1 VDLSEREQLEQ
12 QLSAF
17 LDGELTDEQVAELQ
31 RMLAAWPD
39 AKQLLAELEKTV
51 AAVRGLPRQ
60 PSPDDLYESI
70 TAQLERSALLEP
82 GGAGEGV
89 PVGAASRWGW
99 LVRLTAAAA
108 VVLLAVGVGYM
119 TVLREPKGPVKVDKY
134 RGEKQLA
141 MVEPDDSV
149 PPADELGPRRGRKIF
164 AAEPPKP
171 KPVGEGPALTAPVAK
186 VKRRAAVGVPQAAAV
201 AGDAVGGSGRGE
213 PTRGVASEMAAE
225 HTRGR
230 RFRGVDVQ
238 GPAGGV
244 RLAVTATEPSAVWRL
259 WLKLAQLSASEG
271 IVVSQGAG
279 ADDSSIGED
288 GEAASV
294 GSAVYRF
301 QASRAQ
307 VRRLARRLGAVRGAS
322 LTVQRHGDMRLVDG
336 FDGEESGEWR
346 MGGRGML
353 EGRSWLAEAP
363 EGQATEA
370 PATQPTTDRSLGPQ
384 RCWAPAGRVQGQ
396 SRPLPLVEVTLVIR
410 MSAAGRSSVSKPQ

>member
-1 VDLSEREQLEQ
+1 MDLSEREQLEQ

-31 RMLAAWPD
+31 RMLAASPD

-82 GGAGEGV
+82 GGVGEGA

-119 TVLREPKGPVKVDKY
+119 TVLREPKGPAKVDKY
-134 RGEKQLA
+134 RGENQLA
-141 MVEPDDSV
+141 MVERDDSG
-149 PPADELGPRRGRKIF
+149 PPADESGPRRGRKIL
-164 AAEPPKP
+164 AGEPPKS
-171 KPVGEGPALTAPVAK
+171 KPAGEGPALTAPVAK
-186 VKRRAAVGVPQAAAV
+186 LKRQPAVGEL
-201 AGDAVGGSGRGE
+201 GRGE
-213 PTRGVASEMAAE
+213 PALGVASEMVAE
-225 HTRGR
+225 HIRGLR
-230 RFRGVDVQ
+230 SGGVEVQ
-238 GPAGGV
+238 GPAGRV
-244 RLAVTATEPSAVWRL
+244 TLAVTATEPSAVWRL

-279 ADDSSIGED
+279 ADDSSIAED
-288 GEAASV
+288 REAASV

-301 QASRAQ
+301 QASPAQ

-336 FDGEESGEWR
+336 FDGEESGEWG

-353 EGRSWLAEAP
+353 EGRSRLAEAR
-363 EGQATEA
+363 ERRAGEA
-370 PATQPTTDRSLGPQ
+370 PAMQPTTDRSLGPQ
-384 RCWAPAGRVQGQ
+384 RRRARVGRVQGQ
-396 SRPLPLVEVTLVIR
+396 ARPLPLVEVTVVIR
-410 MSAAGRSSVSKPQ
+410 MSAAERSSVSKPQ

>member
-1 VDLSEREQLEQ
+1 MDLSEREQLEQ

-17 LDGELTDEQVAELQ
+17 LDGELSDEQVAELQ
-31 RMLAAWPD
+31 RMLAASPD

-119 TVLREPKGPVKVDKY
+119 TVLREPKGPAKVDKY

-149 PPADELGPRRGRKIF
+149 PPADELGPRRGRKIL

-171 KPVGEGPALTAPVAK
+171 KPAGEGPALTAPVAK
-186 VKRRAAVGVPQAAAV
+186 VERQAAVV
-201 AGDAVGGSGRGE
+201 GDAVGESGRGE
-213 PTRGVASEMAAE
+213 PARGVASGMAAE
-225 HTRGR
+225 NIRGLR
-230 RFRGVDVQ
+230 SGGVAVQ
-238 GPAGGV
+238 GPAGRV
-244 RLAVTATEPSAVWRL
+244 TLAVTVTEPSAVWRL

-279 ADDSSIGED
+279 ADDSSAAED

-301 QASRAQ
+301 QASPAQ

-346 MGGRGML
+346 KGGRGML
-353 EGRSWLAEAP
+353 EGRSRLAEAT
-363 EGQATEA
+363 ERYAGEA
-370 PATQPTTDRSLGPQ
+370 PAMQPTTDRSLGPQ
-384 RCWAPAGRVQGQ
+384 RRQAPVGRVQGQ
-396 SRPLPLVEVTLVIR
+396 ARPLPLVEVTLVIR
-410 MSAAGRSSVSKPQ
+410 MSAAERSSMSKPQ